1 MFVILAYDVS
11 ASRGSKVMKI
21 CRKYLRHIQ
30 KSVFEG
36 NISES
41 KLRCLQNELKN
52 VLELDRDR
60 VCIYCLDS
68 VKYAKRVQIG
78 FTEKLDVFL

>member
-1 MFVILAYDVS
+1 MFVILAYDVVS
-11 ASRGSKVMKI
+11 TRGNKIMKI

-36 NISES
+36 SLS
-41 KLRCLQNELKN
+41 DAKLKCLQDELKK
-52 VLELDRDR
+52 VLEPDKDK

-68 VKYAKRVQIG
+68 VKYAKKVQIG
-78 FTEKLDVFL
+78 LVEEMDEFL